1 VVAVGETDLVP
12 EVLTVPIPLSIETD
26 VAFVLDH
33 VRVDDCPEVML
44 VGLAV
49 IVTVGAPELVPTVTV
64 AVEVAVAPPVPV
76 AVAV

>member
-12 EVLTVPIPLSIETD
+12 EVPTVPIPLLILTE
-26 VAFVLDH
+26 VALVLDQ
-33 VRVDDCPEVML
+33 VNVDDCPDVML

-64 AVEVAVAPPVPV
+64 AVDVAVAPPAPV